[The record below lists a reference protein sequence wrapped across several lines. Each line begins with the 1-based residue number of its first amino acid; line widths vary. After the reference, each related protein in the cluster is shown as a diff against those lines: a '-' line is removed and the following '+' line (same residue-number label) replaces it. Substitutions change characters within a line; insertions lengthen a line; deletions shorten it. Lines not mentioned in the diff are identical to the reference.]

1 MTVAGAAWIG
11 TMPAMSDSADA
22 LADSATHGTTVVDAG
37 IPASSTE
44 PIAPW
49 TEANFRDLASESRQ
63 TPMDLR
69 LRMRLWW
76 LSSMTV
82 VLSAAAMA
90 STLVMGGSVLV
101 QRVFFAGMTATAV
114 AGVWMGWMARTK
126 RMTVKKTTVAW
137 FIVSLGGCCT
147 ILYYGLF
154 SSPGLMVAVFIVFFV
169 GTRDER
175 RVVVMV
181 YALFAVFHVALVGVL
196 AGGAPELGT
205 LPFGGE
211 LGKLVVTEVLIQLLL
226 LATLIAAC
234 AIRRSMVG
242 TVRDL
247 EERARALGHHEL
259 MLDDAKRAFEA
270 SLRAAG
276 GGRFSHQVLGSYR
289 LGRLLGE
296 GAMGEVYDAIDTRT
310 GAPAAVKLL
319 RRGAMENRRIV
330 RRFLTEVRIVTSLR
344 SDHVARVL
352 ETADPSA
359 SLPYIAKERLYGL
372 DLRRYLRARRGGR
385 MSLAEADDLLRQ
397 VAQGIDAAHRAGVV
411 HRDLKPSNLFRADA
425 GTWKVLDFGV
435 SKVIG
440 EHTAEHSVVGTPYFM
455 SPEQLRGGT
464 VDGRTDIFALGG
476 ILYYALTG
484 KRAFGGDNLAAVALQ
499 VAHHVPPPPSALASG
514 IPTAVDEA
522 VMTALAKDPRKR
534 FATAAA
540 FAEAFHAA
548 VEGAATDPD
557 PDRDRVATEP
567 AIPRERLVVLDA
579 PAAPAAA
586 AAAGNAEGELGSMAD
601 QEALGAAPLCTMVLR
616 EQSRLPRVTPPPQE
630 LQRDD
635 QLEASG

>member
-1 MTVAGAAWIG
+1 
-11 TMPAMSDSADA
+11 MPAMRSSAGA
-22 LADSATHGTTVVDAG
+22 LADSATHGTTVVDPG
-37 IPASSTE
+37 IPSSFPE

-49 TEANFRDLASESRQ
+49 TDATFRDLESESRQ
-63 TPMDLR
+63 TPMDLG
-69 LRMRLWW
+69 LRARLWW

-82 VLSAAAMA
+82 LLSVAAMA
-90 STLVMGGSVLV
+90 STLVMGGSALV
-101 QRVFFAGMTATAV
+101 QRVFIAGMAATAA
-114 AGVWMGWMARTK
+114 AGVWMGWMGRTR
-126 RMTVKKTTVAW
+126 RMTVKKTTIAW
-137 FIVSLGGCCT
+137 FIVGIGACCT
-147 ILYYGLF
+147 MLYYGLF
-154 SSPGLMVAVFIVFFV
+154 SPPGLMVAVFVVFFA

-175 RVVVMV
+175 RVVVTV

-196 AGGAPELGT
+196 VSGAPELGT
-205 LPFGGE
+205 LPFSDGE
-211 LGKLVVTEVLIQLLL
+211 LGKLVVTEVLIQLVL

-247 EERARALGHHEL
+247 EERARAIGHHEL
-259 MLDDAKRAFEA
+259 LLEDARRAFEA

-319 RRGAMENRRIV
+319 RRGVMENRRIV
-330 RRFLTEVRIVTSLR
+330 QRFLTELRIVTTLR

-359 SLPYIAKERLYGL
+359 SLPYLAMERLYGL
-372 DLRRYLRARRGGR
+372 DLRRYLRARRSGR
-385 MSLAEADDLLRQ
+385 MSLAEADDLLQQ

-411 HRDLKPSNLFRADA
+411 HRDLKPSNLFRSDA

-440 EHTAEHSVVGTPYFM
+440 EHTADHSVVGTPHFM
-455 SPEQLRGGT
+455 SPEQLKGGT

-476 ILYYALTG
+476 IMYCALTG
-484 KRAFGGDNLAAVALQ
+484 KRAFDGDNLAAVALQ
-499 VAHHVPPPPSALASG
+499 VAQHVPPRPSEIVPG
-514 IPTAVDEA
+514 IPPGIDEA

-548 VEGAATDPD
+548 VERESTDA
-557 PDRDRVATEP
+557 DRDRVVTEP
-567 AIPRERLVVLDA
+567 AIPRERLAVVDA
-579 PAAPAAA
+579 PAASPADDP
-586 AAAGNAEGELGSMAD
+586 EHELGSLASIAA
-601 QEALGAAPLCTMVLR
+601 QEALGAAPLCTMLLR
-616 EQSRLPRVTPPPQE
+616 ERQPQADVALPPEAAQSDE
-630 LQRDD
+630 L
-635 QLEASG
+635 EPSGERSATSP

>member
-1 MTVAGAAWIG
+1 MR
-11 TMPAMSDSADA
+11 SSADA
-22 LADSATHGTTVVDAG
+22 LADSATHGTTVVDPG
-37 IPASSTE
+37 IPSSSPE

-49 TEANFRDLASESRQ
+49 NDATFRDLESESRQ
-63 TPMDLR
+63 RPMDLR

-82 VLSAAAMA
+82 LLSVAAMA
-90 STLVMGGSVLV
+90 STLVMGGSALV
-101 QRVFFAGMTATAV
+101 QRVFIAGMAATAA

-126 RMTVKKTTVAW
+126 RMTVKKTTIAW
-137 FIVSLGGCCT
+137 FIVGVGACCT
-147 ILYYGLF
+147 MLYYGLF
-154 SSPGLMVAVFIVFFV
+154 SAPGLMVAVFVVFFA

-196 AGGAPELGT
+196 ARGAPELGT
-205 LPFGGE
+205 LPFSGGE
-211 LGKLVVTEVLIQLLL
+211 LGKLVVTELLIQLLL

-247 EERARALGHHEL
+247 EERARAIGHHEL
-259 MLDDAKRAFEA
+259 LLEDARRAFEA

-319 RRGAMENRRIV
+319 RRGVMENRRIV
-330 RRFLTEVRIVTSLR
+330 QRFLTEARIVTALH

-359 SLPYIAKERLYGL
+359 SLPYIAMERLYGL
-372 DLRRYLRARRGGR
+372 DLRRYMRARRGGR
-385 MSLAEADDLLRQ
+385 MSPAEASDLLQQ
-397 VAQGIDAAHRAGVV
+397 VAQGIDAAHGAGVV

-440 EHTAEHSVVGTPYFM
+440 EHTAEHSVVGTPHFM
-455 SPEQLRGGT
+455 SPEQLKGGT
-464 VDGRTDIFALGG
+464 VDRRTDIFALGG
-476 ILYYALTG
+476 IIYYVLTG
-484 KRAFGGDNLAAVALQ
+484 KRAFDGDNLAAVALQ
-499 VAHHVPPPPSALASG
+499 VAHHVPPRPSELVPG
-514 IPTAVDEA
+514 IPPGVDEA
-522 VMTALAKDPRKR
+522 VMTALAKDPGQR

-548 VEGAATDPD
+548 VERELADA
-557 PDRDRVATEP
+557 DRDRMVTEP
-567 AIPRERLVVLDA
+567 AIPRERLAVVDA
-579 PAAPAAA
+579 PAGSPAD
-586 AAAGNAEGELGSMAD
+586 GPERELGSLDSIAD
-601 QEALGAAPLCTMVLR
+601 PEALGAAPLCTML
-616 EQSRLPRVTPPPQE
+616 LGE
-630 LQRDD
+630 LQPQADLVLPSEAAQGD
-635 QLEASG
+635 VLEPSGEGSVTSP